1 MAGYNYIREFHLAL
15 AQTMQKM
22 VNRYYQ
28 RDHSFMEHLQQVVQC
43 LSRLPAPASASFV
56 MFDMDATQFLTDG
69 QRITGLVDTEGYVL
83 APKEFDFIGLE
94 YVLDRQAAEDFR
106 KGYET
111 ISPIPDLTPYRYP
124 YRFFLRLLTA
134 HGSKDLQQSLDIP
147 VLF

>member
-1 MAGYNYIREFHLAL
+1 LAEIHRYQEEHFGDPASSSKRPIRVFHSAL

-28 RDHSFMEHLQQVVQC
+28 RDHSFVDHLQQVVQC

-69 QRITGLVDTEGYVL
+69 QGITGLVDTEGYVL

-111 ISPIPDLTPYRYP
+111 ISPIPDLTPCRYP
-124 YRFFLRLLTA
+124 
-134 HGSKDLQQSLDIP
+134 
-147 VLF
+147 